1 MRKSFGYGHIKR
13 KDLRSRLL
21 RGLLGRR
28 SRVRFVGVDLN
39 FFVRLF
45 SITDGERRENDLQ
58 PQVCY

>member
-1 MRKSFGYGHIKR
+1 M
-13 KDLRSRLL
+13 

-28 SRVRFVGVDLN
+28 SLVRRLVVDLN

-45 SITDGERRENDLQ
+45 SITGGERRENDLQ